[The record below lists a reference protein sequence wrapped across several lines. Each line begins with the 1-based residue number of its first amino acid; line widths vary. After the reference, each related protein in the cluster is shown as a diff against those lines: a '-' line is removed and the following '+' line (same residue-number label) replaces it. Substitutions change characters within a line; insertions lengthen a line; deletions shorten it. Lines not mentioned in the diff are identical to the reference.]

1 MPGRKIARI
10 EYTPRFLR
18 SFQKLSLGIQEKV
31 GVRDAIF
38 QINAFDPRLNIHK
51 FHGKREGEWAYS
63 IDYEY
68 RIVFDFDNDGAVVY
82 LDVGTH
88 DELYR

>member
-1 MPGRKIARI
+1 MPERKLTRI

-18 SFQKLSLGIQEKV
+18 SFQKLPSPIQEKV
-31 GVRDAIF
+31 RARDAIF
-38 QINAFDPRLNIHK
+38 RTNAFDPRLDAHK
-51 FHGKREGEWAYS
+51 LHGKREGEWAYS
-63 IDYEY
+63 VDYEY
-68 RIVFDFDNDGAVVY
+68 RVVFDFNNDGTVVY